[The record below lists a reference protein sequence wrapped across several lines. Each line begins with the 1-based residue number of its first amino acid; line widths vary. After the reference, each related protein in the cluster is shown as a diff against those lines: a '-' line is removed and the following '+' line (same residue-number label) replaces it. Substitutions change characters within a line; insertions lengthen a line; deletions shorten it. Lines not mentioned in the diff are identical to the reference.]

1 MGLNGIFRC
10 GKDIEVQNHREKQQ
24 DIIPKELEFLSA
36 PRLPCHIREFPDHK
50 DIEQEKACDLCA
62 HRPDTG
68 RQKFSRYVEASEET
82 CHGEDRPE
90 CIGFSCQIQSSAA
103 LEFRLVCICQSIDDL
118 VDHHQEYDGRFL
130 KGIAADHH
138 IAKAHKDREA
148 AGDETQP
155 EIVTEGVLLPGIR
168 DLERTD
174 PEVRRHEHVLSEG
187 RKGKGK
193 HPARILAREL
203 DNGNGKYHGSK
214 GVEKASDHVPDD
226 VLLLRYCGSVT
237 DNEASKSM
245 RLSGLL
251 LISEFLLLRRK
262 MQLVTLSY

>member
-1 MGLNGIFRC
+1 MGLDGVFRC

-24 DIIPKELEFLSA
+24 DIIPEELEFLSA

-50 DIEQEKACDLCA
+50 DIEQEKACYLCA

-68 RQKFSRYVEASEET
+68 RQKFSRQCEASEET

-118 VDHHQEYDGRFL
+118 VDHHQEDDGRFL

-193 HPARILAREL
+193 HPARVLARKL
-203 DNGNGKYHGSK
+203 DNGNGKYHGSE

-226 VLLLRYCGSVT
+226 VLLLRYRGSVT
-237 DNEASKSM
+237 DDESCKSVGHLWTVIHF
-245 RLSGLL
+245 RIPS
-251 LISEFLLLRRK
+251 LRRK
-262 MQLVTLSY
+262 MRIR